1 MPFRHDPAPIPSPLL
16 RADPTSNNNFN
27 FDYSDLCNTLH
38 LALPSQ
44 RDADILFGG
53 GRSTIFVQALYSH
66 YGELFH
72 EGKIVSSTTLA
83 VLPAVTAH
91 PVLLARKLL
100 QLALC
105 VQQLDSLFDQSVLS
119 LGCSPSTAMNKYH
132 GLASSLVTC
141 HEESLD
147 SIEGL
152 ECLLYEGVYLVNCGN
167 LRRAL
172 PCLRRASTLAQL
184 MGMHRKVPYKS
195 LKQLDP
201 ATSVSA
207 PVIWAHITYLERY
220 LSLLLGMPTAIPR
233 FRFTSDCVS
242 VGDTSTD
249 WFEKKQMEIFERL
262 IERNQDGDYDDIAIT
277 QKIDLDM
284 TKMANT
290 VPEKWWSMDLTQ
302 STNQEELMLKMISAQ
317 LQIIH
322 YNLLT
327 VLHLPYLLR
336 NGDDSRL
343 DYSKTTCL
351 YASRE
356 VLTRFIAFR
365 SVVNIVFCCRPVDF
379 CALTASLTLLLA
391 YLTSHKRKPGWM
403 LTHQRVGDRALIETA
418 METMDELNR
427 INNDE
432 LSLKTAELTR
442 KLLDLEAEC
451 ARGGQTYNSSI
462 QTDHDH
468 TVGGEDYS
476 IHLKVPYFGSIKLA
490 YDLSSSPQFFDS
502 ASTSFNLPMSH
513 YSTLSNA
520 VHGSMV
526 PHIGSQGDDTSQSS
540 QSVQSVQSVQPPQ
553 HIHASNGQLS
563 WQLNQPSFTFSWEDF
578 SQFDTEMPDLMA
590 TAEDWAFQGVDSTF
604 FDTLVN
610 GNVIGQAIDNQ
621 NWDSYIFSR

>member
-1 MPFRHDPAPIPSPLL
+1 MPSTA
-16 RADPTSNNNFN
+16 
-27 FDYSDLCNTLH
+27 
-38 LALPSQ
+38 LASLP
-44 RDADILFGG
+44 
-53 GRSTIFVQALYSH
+53 
-66 YGELFH
+66 
-72 EGKIVSSTTLA
+72 
-83 VLPAVTAH
+83 PVTAH

-105 VQQLDSLFDQSVLS
+105 VQQLDSSFDRSVLN
-119 LGCSPSTAMNKYH
+119 LGSSPTAAMNKYH
-132 GLASSLVTC
+132 NLASSMVTC
-141 HEESLD
+141 HEELLD

-152 ECLLYEGVYLVNCGN
+152 ECLVYEGVYLVNSGN

-172 PCLRRASTLAQL
+172 PCLRRASTLAQF
-184 MGMHRKVPYKS
+184 MGMHRKVPYKK

-201 ATSVSA
+201 ATSVSG
-207 PVIWAHITYLERY
+207 PIIWAHITYLERY

-233 FRFTSDCVS
+233 FRFTSEDVP

-262 IERNQDGDYDDIAIT
+262 IERNQDGDYHDIAIT
-277 QKIDLDM
+277 QKIDYDM

-302 STNQEELMLKMISAQ
+302 SKNQEELMLKMIGAQ

-336 NGDDSRL
+336 NAHDNRF

-391 YLTSHKRKPGWM
+391 YLTSRKRNPGWM

-432 LSLKTAELTR
+432 LSRKTAELTR
-442 KLLDLEAEC
+442 KLLDLEAQC

-462 QTDHDH
+462 QEDHDP
-468 TVGGEDYS
+468 TIGSEDYS
-476 IHLKVPYFGSIKLA
+476 IQIKVPYFGSVKLA
-490 YDLSSSPQFFDS
+490 CDVSSSSQFS
-502 ASTSFNLPMSH
+502 ETALTPFNAPMSH
-513 YSTLSNA
+513 YSTLSNTS
-520 VHGSMV
+520 HSSMV
-526 PHIGSQGDDTSQSS
+526 QQIGPHGDYTSQSA
-540 QSVQSVQSVQPPQ
+540 QSVRPPQ
-553 HIHASNGQLS
+553 HIPPSNGQLPLP
-563 WQLNQPSFTFSWEDF
+563 LNHSSVTFSWEDF
-578 SQFDTEMPDLMA
+578 SELDLEMPDLLA
-590 TAEDWAFQGVDSTF
+590 TADDWAFQGVDATF
-604 FDTLVN
+604 FDALVN
-610 GNVIGQAIDNQ
+610 GNAISQATNNQ
-621 NWDSYIFSR
+621 NWDAYLFSL